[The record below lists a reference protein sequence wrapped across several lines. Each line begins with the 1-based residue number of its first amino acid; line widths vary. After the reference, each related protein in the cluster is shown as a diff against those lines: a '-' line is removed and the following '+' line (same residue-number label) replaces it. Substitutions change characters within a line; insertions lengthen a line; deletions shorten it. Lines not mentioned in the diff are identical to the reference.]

1 MEEKFDNTLNINFTD
16 GTNATIN
23 VLDII
28 NSYAFNKSFMIYTFS
43 GNEGKIFA
51 SVLNESDTSY
61 SLDTI
66 TSQDEINYITAE
78 IDRVVAEED
87 ERQGGEYNG

>member
-16 GTNATIN
+16 GTKATIN

-28 NSYAFNKSFMIYTFS
+28 DSYAFNKSFMIYTFS
-43 GNEGKIFA
+43 GGDNSVFA

-66 TSQDEINYITAE
+66 TNQEE
-78 IDRVVAEED
+78 IDYINSEIKRVVAEAEL
-87 ERQGGEYNG
+87 EEGLAGE